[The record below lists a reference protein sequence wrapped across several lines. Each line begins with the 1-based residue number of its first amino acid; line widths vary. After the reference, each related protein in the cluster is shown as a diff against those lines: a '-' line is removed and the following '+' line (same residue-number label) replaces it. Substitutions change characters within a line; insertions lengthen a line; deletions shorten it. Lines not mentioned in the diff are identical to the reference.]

1 VGRGAALPRSIV
13 TGGTKVVE
21 VAPVAG
27 VDEIA
32 RATAGGRWALRWRG
46 WADWS
51 LTPATI
57 VLAATAVGLDVTTAW
72 TGVSLGALGRI
83 PISPALPLALV
94 LMARLHRSRAGRSG
108 AGWVAWREFAV
119 GVGAVLAVATVW
131 YAVALGRPVEAG
143 GLIVAAVGE
152 ELVFRVAAVLV
163 IGAVVAAALGRD
175 WAHPRRWGA
184 GPGLVGLT
192 GAALVFTALPGHVDQ
207 ITGATTSV
215 SFASLALVLGYTV
228 LRTGAVWPAAVVH
241 ALLNLTTITA
251 WNHGGLAELRLGI
264 AAGALLALVA
274 ASDVAGRRLG
284 LRVRVPTV
292 VDLHALHHD
301 VAPR

>member
-1 VGRGAALPRSIV
+1 M
-13 TGGTKVVE
+13 TGGPQVVE
-21 VAPVAG
+21 VATGAG
-27 VDEIA
+27 VDVVA

-51 LTPATI
+51 LSRGTI
-57 VLAATAVGLDVTTAW
+57 VLAAVAVALDVTTAW
-72 TGVSLGALGRI
+72 TGVTLGALGRI

-94 LMARLHRSRAGRSG
+94 LVARLHARRPDRSG
-108 AGWVAWREFAV
+108 PGRGAWREFAV
-119 GVGAVLAVATVW
+119 GIGVVLAFTTVG
-131 YAVALGRPVEAG
+131 YAVALGRPVEAV

-152 ELVFRVAAVLV
+152 EVVFRLAAVLV
-163 IGAVVAAALGRD
+163 IGAAVAAVLGRD

-184 GPGLVGLT
+184 GPGIIGLT

-228 LRTGAVWPAAVVH
+228 LRTGSVWPAAAVH

-251 WNHGGLAELRLGI
+251 WNQHGLAGLRLAIG
-264 AAGALLALVA
+264 AGALLALVA
-274 ASDVAGRRLG
+274 AADVAGRRLG
-284 LRVRVPTV
+284 LRIRVPTI

-301 VAPR
+301 IVAR